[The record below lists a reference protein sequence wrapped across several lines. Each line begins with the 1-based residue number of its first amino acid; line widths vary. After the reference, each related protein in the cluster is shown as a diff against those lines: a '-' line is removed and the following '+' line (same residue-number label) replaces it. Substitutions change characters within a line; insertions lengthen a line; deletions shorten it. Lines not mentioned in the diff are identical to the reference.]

1 MYIYSVVGF
10 VNISSVSS
18 LSSSFLSS
26 SFTSPS
32 ATWIIS
38 QTIYSYAVTSPI
50 LQYYRQPWTC
60 VCRYSHL
67 EQNSYHV
74 AAIDQLKYSMKRVD
88 HHPFWHNF
96 IKTCFTKAVNNSGF
110 WNLTPE
116 KNNHLHSFKHK
127 DERYLFSIVNS
138 SYHFLEDPSAAIAL
152 QRLNDTLIHR
162 MQTPGCIWWMR
173 VECDRFKILDIWMS
187 GAVINNQCYLT
198 FL

>member
-1 MYIYSVVGF
+1 MYIYSVVDF

-26 SFTSPS
+26 SFTSLS

-50 LQYYRQPWTC
+50 LQYYRQPWKC
-60 VCRYSHL
+60 VCRYSYL

-74 AAIDQLKYSMKRVD
+74 AAIDQLKYSLKRVD

-116 KNNHLHSFKHK
+116 KKT
-127 DERYLFSIVNS
+127 SIYIAS
-138 SYHFLEDPSAAIAL
+138 STRMKGIYFPLSIAL
-152 QRLNDTLIHR
+152 IIFLKIRVLQLHFSDR
-162 MQTPGCIWWMR
+162 MTPWSIGCKR
-173 VECDRFKILDIWMS
+173 QVVFGGSE
-187 GAVINNQCYLT
+187 
-198 FL
+198 